1 MCTQASPPFLFSTV
15 QLYHYCIIANKDSQ
29 HICCTNLCT
38 VLEYHFFT
46 TVKWTQNQAPVV
58 QVPGTCVLP
67 LVQQVPYW
75 STCIKYSSTT
85 AGITD

>member
-15 QLYHYCIIANKDSQ
+15 PLLYIIANKDSQ
-29 HICCTNLCT
+29 HIYCTNLCT

-46 TVKWTQNQAPVV
+46 TVKWTQNQAPV
-58 QVPGTCVLP
+58 VPGTCVLP